1 MSNQNDQSPKLGET
15 APALPHLFDFLV
27 TADLQMGKDGEAKQ
41 LVEASAGLSNF
52 PFPALGYVEKNGASY
67 RLVPA
72 FWNPVL

>member
-1 MSNQNDQSPKLGET
+1 M
-15 APALPHLFDFLV
+15 A
-27 TADLQMGKDGEAKQ
+27 EATRRKTYDMAATDRLLIQ
-41 LVEASAGLSNF
+41 GFHF